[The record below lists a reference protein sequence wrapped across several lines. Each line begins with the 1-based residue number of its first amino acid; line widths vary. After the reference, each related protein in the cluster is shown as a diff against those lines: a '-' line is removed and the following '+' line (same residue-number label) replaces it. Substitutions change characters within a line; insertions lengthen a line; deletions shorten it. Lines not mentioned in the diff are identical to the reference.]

1 MILRYEEA
9 RRSTLV
15 RVRESSSIK
24 AKMIKEIFQREKL
37 KKTRYGA
44 NESRLSRVPS
54 THMTVNIL
62 HENRIR
68 QRSVNTSAKK
78 SEVRKKYSKRGRTIV
93 SFCYFDGIFDGMVSC
108 PSVFYISFPMISM
121 CLRYDNNRC
130 VTIELCFISGSST
143 IIVGPIL
150 SAHVQTTS
158 GRKARVI

>member
-1 MILRYEEA
+1 
-9 RRSTLV
+9 
-15 RVRESSSIK
+15 
-24 AKMIKEIFQREKL
+24 
-37 KKTRYGA
+37 
-44 NESRLSRVPS
+44 
-54 THMTVNIL
+54 MTVNIL

-68 QRSVNTSAKK
+68 QRSVNANANSAKK
-78 SEVRKKYSKRGRTIV
+78 VRSTREKKKKKYSKRGRTIV

-108 PSVFYISFPMISM
+108 RFVFYISFPMISM
-121 CLRYDNNRC
+121 RLRYDNNRC